1 MVAVDVIIEI
11 ALIVAAAVLFAA
23 ALRRGG
29 RAGMMLLSAGN
40 ASVLTLVALQINLV
54 WLTDLDTSMWNWVD
68 LHRGNRGLREL
79 AGHTFEFIGK
89 PVHVAIAG
97 VASGT
102 LLAWR
107 ARSPLRAVV
116 VIGAVGIGAIV
127 EQIFKAVVTR
137 TPDNLAKLGDG
148 SPFDMAKVAEFA
160 HSYPSG
166 HVTGAAT
173 LLGMIAVCAS
183 AGRSRPTKATWAA
196 VVVVSVLFVAA
207 LALFVR
213 AHLFGDVIGGM
224 FLGAA
229 VVAAGSA
236 IIHRPSVES
245 AHDRSRR
252 PRRASDRS
260 PGNRRRDP

>member
-1 MVAVDVIIEI
+1 
-11 ALIVAAAVLFAA
+11 
-23 ALRRGG
+23 
-29 RAGMMLLSAGN
+29 MLLAAGHF
-40 ASVLTLVALQINLV
+40 SVLTLLALQINSV
-54 WLTDLDTSMWNWVD
+54 WLTDLDTSTWNWVD
-68 LHRGNRGLREL
+68 LHRGSRGLREA

-89 PVHVAIAG
+89 PVHVAIVG

-107 ARSPLRAVV
+107 ARSLLRAVV
-116 VIGAVGIGAIV
+116 VIGAVGTGAIA
-127 EQIFKAVVTR
+127 EQVFKAVVAR
-137 TPDNLAKLGDG
+137 TPENLAKLGDG
-148 SPFDMAKVAEFA
+148 SPFDMAKVADFA

-183 AGRSRPTKATWAA
+183 VGRSRPTKATWAA

-213 AHLFGDVIGGM
+213 AHLFADVIGGM

-236 IIHRPSVES
+236 FV
-245 AHDRSRR
+245 D
-252 PRRASDRS
+252 
-260 PGNRRRDP
+260 

>member
-1 MVAVDVIIEI
+1 MIAIDIIEI
-11 ALIVAAAVLFAA
+11 AVVVVAASVLVAA
-23 ALRRGG
+23 ALRRRG
-29 RAGMMLLSAGN
+29 RAGMMLLSAGQL
-40 ASVLTLVALQINLV
+40 SVLMLLAAQINSV
-54 WLTDLDTSMWNWVD
+54 WLTDLDTSVWNWVD

-97 VASGT
+97 VVSGT

-116 VIGAVGIGAIV
+116 VIGAVGIGAIA
-127 EQIFKAVVTR
+127 EQILKASVTR
-137 TPDNLAKLGDG
+137 TPDNLAKLGEG
-148 SPFDMAKVAEFA
+148 GPFDMAKVAEFA

-183 AGRSRPTKATWAA
+183 VGRSRPARLTWAVF
-196 VVVVSVLFVAA
+196 VVLAVLFVAA
-207 LALFVR
+207 LALYVR

-236 IIHRPSVES
+236 LVIRSGDLAQRGS
-245 AHDRSRR
+245 AF
-252 PRRASDRS
+252 
-260 PGNRRRDP
+260 